1 MAVNDYNRC
10 YLEGRFVKTPELH
23 YTKANMA
30 IAHATLVTNKY
41 FVTKDGQEH
50 EESMFTDLDIFGKL
64 AELAGT
70 KLNKGTK
77 VIAEGHLKQD
87 VWENDGKKYSKHVFV
102 VERFVHIEFP
112 KSRNGNNNSY
122 PDYD

>member
-1 MAVNDYNRC
+1 MAVNDYNRL
-10 YLEGRFVKTPELH
+10 YLEGRFVKSLDLH
-23 YTKANMA
+23 YTQNRTA
-30 IAHATLVTNKY
+30 IAHGTLATNRGYVS
-41 FVTKDGQEH
+41 KDGQEH
-50 EESMFTDLDIFGKL
+50 TETMFTDLEIFGKS
-64 AELAGT
+64 AEFAGQ
-70 KLNKGTK
+70 KFSKGTK